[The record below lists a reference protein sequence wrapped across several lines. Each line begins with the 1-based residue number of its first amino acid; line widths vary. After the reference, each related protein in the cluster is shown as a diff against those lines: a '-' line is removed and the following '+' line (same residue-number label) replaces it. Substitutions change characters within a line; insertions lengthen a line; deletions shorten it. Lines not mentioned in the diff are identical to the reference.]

1 LELLAMTQKFMR
13 GGNVISLKELRT
25 YVAKAANFAMLL
37 FAWRPFLG
45 ELWAA
50 VSGKDGSSGAPK
62 GCVWRKQVAPALRW
76 LLAFLE
82 QTRGTINRV
91 YTLQA
96 HRGGSD
102 HDKILICS
110 DACPWGFGAALFIGG
125 VAIEFFTAELDAID
139 CEIFEQTIGSAA
151 GQQAW
156 EALAI
161 VVSLRLW
168 LPYWRKSRVTLEV
181 RADNITALT
190 MLAAFK
196 GTGHSMG
203 ILAREVALDIGC
215 GIFRP
220 DICAHSPGVAHK
232 VADALSRKHAP
243 GFDYSLPSCLVE
255 ATEIL
260 APLRPRSYYRSLEQH

>member
-1 LELLAMTQKFMR
+1 M
-13 GGNVISLKELRT
+13 
-25 YVAKAANFAMLL
+25 
-37 FAWRPFLG
+37 
-45 ELWAA
+45 
-50 VSGKDGSSGAPK
+50 
-62 GCVWRKQVAPALRW
+62 RW

-82 QTRGTINRV
+82 HEKGTINRV

-96 HRGGSD
+96 HRGGGE
-102 HDKILICS
+102 KVLICS

-125 VAIEFFTAELDAID
+125 VAVAYFTAKLQETDF
-139 CEIFEQTIGSAA
+139 EIFQQKMGDPA

-168 LPYWRKSRVTLEV
+168 LPYWRRTRVTLEV

-190 MLAAFK
+190 MLTTFK
-196 GTGHSMG
+196 GSGHSMG

-232 VADALSRKHAP
+232 VADALSRRYAP
-243 GFDYSLPSCLVE
+243 DFDYALPSCL
-255 ATEIL
+255 AKAAEI
-260 APLRPRSYYRSLEQH
+260 AEPARPRSYFRSLEQDIGRPNRRARKGAAIRV